1 MVEPVGFGANP
12 ETAGDNAFQFDVPA
26 ETAAEVGTLARAEFR
41 RLVEALEA
49 RGVEVV
55 VFTPS
60 GNHRPPDSVFPN
72 NWFSTHP
79 DGRWVLYPMMAPSRR
94 RERRSEI
101 VAWLA
106 SMYGEPVDLTA
117 EEARGRYLE
126 GTGSLVI
133 DEAARVVYA
142 SRSSRTDEELVADWA
157 NRFGY
162 RAIVFEARDSGG
174 RLVYHT
180 NVVLTLG
187 TGYAI
192 VCTAAIEPPEARR
205 EVLAELARSG
215 RVVVEIGLE
224 QLHAF
229 CGNALELE
237 KQDGGRLLVLS
248 ERAWRAF
255 TPEQRAVL
263 EAYAEVLPVDLE
275 TIETHGGG
283 SARCMLAELY

>member
-1 MVEPVGFGANP
+1 MVEPAGFGANP
-12 ETAGDNAFQFDVPA
+12 ETAGDNAFQSEVPA
-26 ETAAEVGTLARAEFR
+26 AEAADVETQARAEFR
-41 RLVEALEA
+41 AMVDALES
-49 RGVEVV
+49 RGIEVV
-55 VFTPS
+55 TFVPS

-79 DGRWVLYPMMAPSRR
+79 DGTWVLYPMMAPSRR
-94 RERRSEI
+94 RERNSEI

-106 SMYGEPVDLTA
+106 SMYGDPVDLTE

-133 DEAARVVYA
+133 DGPARVVYA
-142 SRSSRTDEELVADWA
+142 SRSSRTDEELVALWA
-157 NRFGY
+157 ERFSY
-162 RAIVFEARDSGG
+162 RAVVFDSVDRDG
-174 RLVYHT
+174 RPIYHT

-192 VCTAAIEPPEARR
+192 VCAEAIEPPETRR
-205 EVLAELARSG
+205 TVLAELAGSG
-215 RVVVEIGLE
+215 RVVVEIGFD

-229 CGNALELE
+229 CGNALELAKPE
-237 KQDGGRLLVLS
+237 GGPLLVMS
-248 ERAWRAF
+248 SRAWRAL
-255 TPEQRAVL
+255 TAEQQATL
-263 EAYAEVLPVDLE
+263 ERFAEVLSADID